1 MVNDA
6 YLFFN
11 DAFLSYFKWW
21 CVFIFALFVLSN
33 DDAFLSYFNDV
44 FYLKALFSTPLIP
57 IAPPSFP
64 ITFIHSFQTLKF
76 LSNSKISFTFQKL

>member
-6 YLFFN
+6 FLSYFNDAFLSYFN

-33 DDAFLSYFNDV
+33 DDVFN
-44 FYLKALFSTPLIP
+44 LMMCLI
-57 IAPPSFP
+57 
-64 ITFIHSFQTLKF
+64 
-76 LSNSKISFTFQKL
+76 

>member
-44 FYLKALFSTPLIP
+44 FNLMMCFILIYLI
-57 IAPPSFP
+57 
-64 ITFIHSFQTLKF
+64 
-76 LSNSKISFTFQKL
+76 

>member
-44 FYLKALFSTPLIP
+44 FNLMMCFILKLYSL
-57 IAPPSFP
+57 PP
-64 ITFIHSFQTLKF
+64 
-76 LSNSKISFTFQKL
+76 

>member
-6 YLFFN
+6 FLSYFN

-44 FYLKALFSTPLIP
+44 FLFLRYLFYLMMMCLI
-57 IAPPSFP
+57 
-64 ITFIHSFQTLKF
+64 
-76 LSNSKISFTFQKL
+76 